1 MFRNLLGN
9 RRHRDYD
16 DDFFKKNRM
25 SFGDH
30 LEELRSR
37 MWRAIKGLG
46 ICLVIGFILDGIGE
60 RAGLPWLGI
69 GRPMLKV
76 ITDPVKEQVKQFYAD
91 RAEAAKQK
99 LKESREREGDER
111 IRRTVEFPGTFR
123 ADQFPG
129 RSRFTARSR
138 SPPRTSRSP
147 TPKATRTRT

>member
-1 MFRNLLGN
+1 MFGNLFGN
-9 RRHRDYD
+9 RRHPDYD
-16 DDFFKKNRM
+16 DDFFRDTRM

-30 LEELRSR
+30 LEELRTR

-46 ICLVIGFILDGIGE
+46 ICLFIGFILDGIGE

-99 LKESREREGDER
+99 LDAAREHEDNAR
-111 IRRTVEFPGTFR
+111 IQRTVELPGSFR
-123 ADQFPG
+123 TDQFPG
-129 RSRFTARSR
+129 REG
-138 SPPRTSRSP
+138 PVEIHG
-147 TPKATRTRT
+147 K